1 MYLNRLSKNNCTCCH
16 FFCCGLVQICSYFSL
31 LLNITK
37 IDLCHH
43 FRAES
48 NVAVTNLVFF
58 FFFNTHV
65 ICGLFRII
73 VFPSTLFC
81 KFPFLAMLHFRTFIV
96 GKEVS
101 VWWLNGICSVTCM
114 VWSPTPSISL
124 SLWQLNLFKSLP
136 GVETLPNS
144 GLAACPSKDDTL
156 EASEERLL

>member
-1 MYLNRLSKNNCTCCH
+1 MLS
-16 FFCCGLVQICSYFSL
+16 FL
-31 LLNITK
+31 LLWISSNLLLFFIAFK
-37 IDLCHH
+37 HH
-43 FRAES
+43 KNRSLPSFQGWKQCS
-48 NVAVTNLVFF
+48 SHKFSV